1 VETLLQDLRYA
12 LRTLRRSPGFTTVAV
27 LTLAIGIGANTG
39 IFSLLSAVFY
49 RPLPF
54 ADPAELAVIVQRFAP
69 SGNTQV
75 YISPPNF
82 IDWTADTTV
91 FSGAALVAD
100 AAANLSAGDEPEH
113 VEGERLSPNTF
124 DLLGVRPALGRSFLA
139 DEAIDGRSDVVILSD
154 MLWRR
159 RFAADPRVVGQT
171 LLMDGTLHTVVGVMP
186 PGFAFP
192 FQAKFWVPFVIDP
205 TADRSSNWPSAV
217 VRLHAGVR
225 LARANAHLAT
235 VSRRLEQQYPL
246 SNRGV
251 SARLASLRR
260 LLIGGEDPDELRTTF
275 TIMLGA
281 VGLVLLIVCANL
293 ANLLLTRAT
302 IRGREIAIRTALG
315 ASRRRLVRQLL
326 AESGLLA
333 VGGGALGVLV
343 ATWVVAL
350 FHLAVAANREIPYWI
365 AFAVDWRA
373 LLFTAG
379 LSPATGLV
387 IGAAPALRATRPEL
401 SSSLQEGA
409 RAAGS
414 GARVT
419 RLRSA
424 LVISEVGLAMVLLVG
439 AGLLIRTVVGLARV
453 DPGFDAAHAFTA
465 HVALTGP
472 RYATVRGRGAFY
484 NELTRRLE
492 ALPGVSAVGAINLIP
507 LTGINYEGVAV
518 EGRDAASETA
528 LVSAVEGHYTRALG
542 IALREGREFTE
553 AEGERG
559 GHVVIINETMARH
572 YWPRESPLGRRIRFG
587 RDPAAPWWTI
597 VGVSPDLKQ
606 GSLAATVQHQVY
618 VPYAQRYSAWVLSV
632 IVRTAGDPMS
642 AVAMVR
648 AELARIDPTVVL
660 DDIRPMQ
667 AVVRRSYWDRRLYG
681 SMFSIF
687 ASVALLLAAIG
698 IYGVMAYSVSQRTHE
713 IGVRIA
719 LGAEQRDVLRLVV
732 WQGLGLALAGVAV
745 GALAAAALTQALVS
759 LLFGVGPLDF
769 VSFGG
774 TAMLL
779 AGVAVLASY
788 LPARRATRVDPM
800 VALRYE

>member
-1 VETLLQDLRYA
+1 
-12 LRTLRRSPGFTTVAV
+12 
-27 LTLAIGIGANTG
+27 
-39 IFSLLSAVFY
+39 
-49 RPLPF
+49 
-54 ADPAELAVIVQRFAP
+54 
-69 SGNTQV
+69 
-75 YISPPNF
+75 
-82 IDWTADTTV
+82 
-91 FSGAALVAD
+91 
-100 AAANLSAGDEPEH
+100 
-113 VEGERLSPNTF
+113 
-124 DLLGVRPALGRSFLA
+124 
-139 DEAIDGRSDVVILSD
+139 
-154 MLWRR
+154 
-159 RFAADPRVVGQT
+159 
-171 LLMDGTLHTVVGVMP
+171 
-186 PGFAFP
+186 
-192 FQAKFWVPFVIDP
+192 
-205 TADRSSNWPSAV
+205 
-217 VRLHAGVR
+217 
-225 LARANAHLAT
+225 
-235 VSRRLEQQYPL
+235 
-246 SNRGV
+246 
-251 SARLASLRR
+251 
-260 LLIGGEDPDELRTTF
+260 
-275 TIMLGA
+275 
-281 VGLVLLIVCANL
+281 
-293 ANLLLTRAT
+293 
-302 IRGREIAIRTALG
+302 
-315 ASRRRLVRQLL
+315 
-326 AESGLLA
+326 
-333 VGGGALGVLV
+333 
-343 ATWVVAL
+343 
-350 FHLAVAANREIPYWI
+350 
-365 AFAVDWRA
+365 
-373 LLFTAG
+373 
-379 LSPATGLV
+379 
-387 IGAAPALRATRPEL
+387 
-401 SSSLQEGA
+401 
-409 RAAGS
+409 
-414 GARVT
+414 
-419 RLRSA
+419 

-465 HVALTGP
+465 HVALAGP
-472 RYATVRGRGAFY
+472 HYATVRGRGAFF

-518 EGRDAASETA
+518 EGRDDASETA
-528 LVSAVEGHYTRALG
+528 LVSAVDGHYTRAFG

-553 AEGERG
+553 MEGERG
-559 GHVVIINETMARH
+559 GRVVIINATMARH
-572 YWPRESPLGRRIRFG
+572 YWPWESPLGRRIRFG

-732 WQGLGLALAGVAV
+732 RQGLGLALAGVAV
-745 GALAAAALTQALVS
+745 GALAASALTQALVS

>member
-1 VETLLQDLRYA
+1 MFQDLSYA
-12 LRTLRRSPGFTTVAV
+12 LRTLRRSPGFTTVA
-27 LTLAIGIGANTG
+27 LLMLAIGIGANTG
-39 IFSLLSAVFY
+39 IFSLLSSVFY

-54 ADPAELAVIVQRFAP
+54 AAPAELAVIVQRFAP

-91 FSGAALVAD
+91 FAGAALIAD
-100 AAANLSAGDEPEH
+100 AAANLSGGDQPEH
-113 VEGERLSPNTF
+113 VEGERISPNTF
-124 DLLGVRPALGRSFLA
+124 DLIGVRPALGRSFLA
-139 DEAIDGRSDVVILSD
+139 DEAVDGRSD
-154 MLWRR
+154 
-159 RFAADPRVVGQT
+159 A
-171 LLMDGTLHTVVGVMP
+171 
-186 PGFAFP
+186 
-192 FQAKFWVPFVIDP
+192 
-205 TADRSSNWPSAV
+205 
-217 VRLHAGVR
+217 
-225 LARANAHLAT
+225 
-235 VSRRLEQQYPL
+235 
-246 SNRGV
+246 
-251 SARLASLRR
+251 LRR
-260 LLIGGEDPDELRTTF
+260 TV

-281 VGLVLLIVCANL
+281 VCPVLLMVCANL
-293 ANLLLTRAT
+293 ASLLLTRAT
-302 IRGREIAIRTALG
+302 RRAREIALRTALG

-326 AESGLLA
+326 TESGLLA
-333 VGGGALGVLV
+333 VGGGVLGVLV
-343 ATWVVAL
+343 ATWAVAL
-350 FHLAVAANREIPYWI
+350 FHVAVAANREIPYWI
-365 AFAVDWRA
+365 GFTVDWRA

-379 LSPATGLV
+379 LSLATGLA
-387 IGAAPALRATRPEL
+387 IGAAPALRPTRPEL

-439 AGLLIRTVVGLARV
+439 AGLLIRTVVGLARA
-453 DPGFDAAHAFTA
+453 DPGFDAPQAITA
-465 HVALTGP
+465 HDALTCP
-472 RYATVRGRGAFY
+472 RSATVRERGAFY
-484 NELTRRLE
+484 NELMRRLE

-632 IVRTAGDPMS
+632 IVRTAGDPMG

-667 AVVRRSYWDRRLYG
+667 AVVRRSYWNRRLYG

-732 WQGLGLALAGVAV
+732 WH
-745 GALAAAALTQALVS
+745 
-759 LLFGVGPLDF
+759 
-769 VSFGG
+769 
-774 TAMLL
+774 
-779 AGVAVLASY
+779 
-788 LPARRATRVDPM
+788 
-800 VALRYE
+800 

>member
-1 VETLLQDLRYA
+1 
-12 LRTLRRSPGFTTVAV
+12 
-27 LTLAIGIGANTG
+27 
-39 IFSLLSAVFY
+39 
-49 RPLPF
+49 
-54 ADPAELAVIVQRFAP
+54 
-69 SGNTQV
+69 
-75 YISPPNF
+75 
-82 IDWTADTTV
+82 
-91 FSGAALVAD
+91 
-100 AAANLSAGDEPEH
+100 
-113 VEGERLSPNTF
+113 
-124 DLLGVRPALGRSFLA
+124 
-139 DEAIDGRSDVVILSD
+139 
-154 MLWRR
+154 
-159 RFAADPRVVGQT
+159 
-171 LLMDGTLHTVVGVMP
+171 
-186 PGFAFP
+186 
-192 FQAKFWVPFVIDP
+192 
-205 TADRSSNWPSAV
+205 
-217 VRLHAGVR
+217 
-225 LARANAHLAT
+225 
-235 VSRRLEQQYPL
+235 
-246 SNRGV
+246 
-251 SARLASLRR
+251 
-260 LLIGGEDPDELRTTF
+260 
-275 TIMLGA
+275 
-281 VGLVLLIVCANL
+281 
-293 ANLLLTRAT
+293 
-302 IRGREIAIRTALG
+302 
-315 ASRRRLVRQLL
+315 
-326 AESGLLA
+326 
-333 VGGGALGVLV
+333 
-343 ATWVVAL
+343 
-350 FHLAVAANREIPYWI
+350 
-365 AFAVDWRA
+365 
-373 LLFTAG
+373 
-379 LSPATGLV
+379 
-387 IGAAPALRATRPEL
+387 
-401 SSSLQEGA
+401 
-409 RAAGS
+409 
-414 GARVT
+414 
-419 RLRSA
+419 
-424 LVISEVGLAMVLLVG
+424 
-439 AGLLIRTVVGLARV
+439 V

-465 HVALTGP
+465 HVALAGP
-472 RYATVRGRGAFY
+472 HYATVRGRGAFF

-518 EGRDAASETA
+518 EGRDDASETA

-698 IYGVMAYSVSQRTHE
+698 IYGVMAYSVAQRTHE

-719 LGAEQRDVLRLVV
+719 LGAERRDVLRLVV
-732 WQGLGLALAGVAV
+732 RQGLGLALAGVAV
-745 GALAAAALTQALVS
+745 GALAAAALTRALVS